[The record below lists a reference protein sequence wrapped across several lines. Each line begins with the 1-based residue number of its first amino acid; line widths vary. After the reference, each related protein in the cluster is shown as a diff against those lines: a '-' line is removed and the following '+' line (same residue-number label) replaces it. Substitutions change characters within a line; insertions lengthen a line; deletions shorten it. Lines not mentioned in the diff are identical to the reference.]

1 LAAKRKKKAT
11 IAPWVITAF
20 AVLITVVAVV
30 SLLSDRRLAVAA
42 GDGARDIQAVDLDH
56 DLDQDHDQNHDHD
69 RDQID
74 QKSRDELRDILRGE
88 AGS

>member
-1 LAAKRKKKAT
+1 VAAKRKKKAT

-20 AVLITVVAVV
+20 AVLITAVAVV
-30 SLLSDRRLAVAA
+30 SLLSDRRLAVAT
-42 GDGARDIQAVDLDH
+42 GDGARDIQAVDLN
-56 DLDQDHDQNHDHD
+56 QDHD

-88 AGS
+88 GGS

>member
-1 LAAKRKKKAT
+1 VAAKRKKKAT

-20 AVLITVVAVV
+20 AVLITAVAVV
-30 SLLSDRRLAVAA
+30 SLLSDGRLAVAT
-42 GDGARDIQAVDLDH
+42 GDGARDIKAVDLN
-56 DLDQDHDQNHDHD
+56 QDHD

>member
-1 LAAKRKKKAT
+1 MAAKRKKKAT

>member
-1 LAAKRKKKAT
+1 VSTVAAKRKRKSK
-11 IAPWVITAF
+11 IAPWVITAV
-20 AVLITVVAVV
+20 AVLIAVVAVV
-30 SLLSDRRLAVAA
+30 SLLSDRRLAVAT
-42 GDGARDIQAVDLDH
+42 GDGMRDIQAVDLDH
-56 DLDQDHDQNHDHD
+56 DRDHD

>member
-1 LAAKRKKKAT
+1 MAAKRKKKAT

-20 AVLITVVAVV
+20 AVLITAVAVV
-30 SLLSDRRLAVAA
+30 SLLSDGRLAVAT
-42 GDGARDIQAVDLDH
+42 GDGAGDIKAVDLN
-56 DLDQDHDQNHDHD
+56 QDHD